1 MNCARF
7 YLSTTVAM
15 LLAASGAASAQDGSN
30 TDRALAGADIL
41 LDTVRSAKQSKVE
54 ITGATSFPEDELRT
68 AMAMQIREI
77 DEKGASPAR
86 ADDAA
91 YYLGAYY
98 RKNGYPKVQTDYS
111 ISGDKVII
119 KIQEGPRSLV
129 RGLNFTGNQ
138 SYPPATLFEYMI
150 GVTPEQFAK
159 QPDMVPYNAGEVAA
173 GADRVRG
180 FYVSEGYLDATVD
193 AADVKLTENDT
204 RADLT
209 VHIVE
214 GTRYVVGDVTFS
226 GQTLYTREELITALR
241 EPIDGPF
248 SHTRAVSMERNLES
262 FYRAR
267 GYFQAKVDLQA
278 DAKAAKRGRVPIH
291 FKATPGPL
299 FHFDGATAKNTTERP
314 RLRESF
320 LPKRFKHLT
329 GQVYDPEKVDE
340 VFRELL
346 RTGLFT
352 TLRLSPTALPDHTV
366 RLDFLAEE
374 AKAREVGFT
383 LGYGSYDGV
392 KVGLR
397 LADKNLLGNG
407 RPLTFSAD
415 YSQRG
420 LSAELMYFDQWFLDH
435 PKLNFRAK
443 VFSVNRDEEGY
454 TKEETG
460 VRAEL
465 GWKITPRLELG
476 LFAQQSKAKITNA
489 TIDPLLL
496 GPTDY
501 TFTSV
506 GLTQTLDFRDSPIA
520 PTRGWIFSSAVDV
533 GLVDNEQSFTR
544 EVVRF
549 SWYIPISRCQLALG
563 ARVGAIQPV
572 AESIPIDIRFF
583 NGGAMTV
590 RSFAERELGPKD
602 SGGNP
607 LGGEFYTVFNAEFT
621 FPLGLAGLQGAVF
634 ADAGNLVGHDDAG
647 VDDLRYALGVGL
659 RYALPVGPLRLDYG
673 VNPDRR
679 PGEDFGA
686 FHFSFG
692 VAF

>member
-1 MNCARF
+1 MIRARF
-7 YLSTTVAM
+7 YLHTTGAM
-15 LLAASGAASAQDGSN
+15 LLAICSAAFAQDGSN
-30 TDRALAGADIL
+30 ADRALAGADIL
-41 LDTVRSAKQSKVE
+41 LDTVRGAKQSKVE
-54 ITGATSFPEDELRT
+54 IRGATSFPEDELRT

-77 DEKGASPAR
+77 DEKGGSPAR

-91 YYLGAYY
+91 FYLGAYY

-111 ISGDKVII
+111 LAGDKVIL
-119 KIQEGPRSLV
+119 KVNEGPRSIV
-129 RGLNFTGNQ
+129 RGLNFIGNK

-150 GVTPEQFAK
+150 GVTPEQFEK
-159 QPDMVPYNAGEVAA
+159 QPDIVPYNAGEVAA

-180 FYVSEGYLDATVD
+180 FYVSEGYLDATVE
-193 AADVKLTENDT
+193 AADVKLTANDT
-204 RADLT
+204 RADIT

-226 GQTLYTREELITALR
+226 GETIYPREKLIVALH

-262 FYRAR
+262 YYRAN
-267 GYFQAKVDLQA
+267 GYYQARVDLQA
-278 DAKAAKRGRVPIH
+278 DPKTAKGGRVPIH
-291 FKATPGPL
+291 FKAVPGPI
-299 FHFDGATAKNTTERP
+299 FHFDGATVKNTTDRP
-314 RLRESF
+314 RLRDSF
-320 LPKRFKHLT
+320 LPKRFQHLT
-329 GQVYDPEKVDE
+329 GQVYNPEKVDE

-346 RTGLFT
+346 RTGLFS
-352 TLRLSPTALPDHTV
+352 TLRLSPTALPDNTV
-366 RLDFLAEE
+366 RLDFTAEE
-374 AKAREVGFT
+374 AKAREIGFT
-383 LGYGSYDGV
+383 LGYGSYDGM

-397 LADKNLLGNG
+397 LADRNLFGNG
-407 RPLTFSAD
+407 RPLTFAAD
-415 YSQRG
+415 YTQRG
-420 LSAELMYFDQWFLDH
+420 ISAELMYFDQWFMDH
-435 PKLNFRAK
+435 PKLNLRAK
-443 VFSVNRDEEGY
+443 IFNANRDEEGY

-460 VRAEL
+460 ARL
-465 GWKITPRLELG
+465 DFGWKVTPRLELG
-476 LFAQQSKAKITNA
+476 IFGLQSKTKITDA
-489 TIDPLLL
+489 TIDPLLI

-501 TFTSV
+501 TFTSI

-520 PTRGWIFSSAVDV
+520 PTRGWILSSAIDV
-533 GLVDNEQSFTR
+533 GMVDNEESFTR

-549 SWYIPISRCQLALG
+549 SWYIPVSRCQLALG

-572 AESIPIDIRFF
+572 SESIPIDIRFF

-621 FPLGLAGLQGAVF
+621 FPLGVAGLQGAVF